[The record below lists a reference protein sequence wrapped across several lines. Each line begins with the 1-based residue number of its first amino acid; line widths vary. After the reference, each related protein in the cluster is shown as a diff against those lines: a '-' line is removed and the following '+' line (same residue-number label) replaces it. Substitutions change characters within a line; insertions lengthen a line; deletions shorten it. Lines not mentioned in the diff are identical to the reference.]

1 MKKVFLFF
9 ISLFLLN
16 ACSFDTNQNQGKIGQ
31 IGAEISAKDTLG
43 KAVKLADDK
52 SNIKVLVFFQN
63 GCPSCLQELP
73 SLDKFMQEHPNKISV
88 YAINSV
94 DKAEVVQVLAEQLNF
109 KNIKVLTD
117 DLKITNDRYAVFST
131 PTTIILKDGIIKERI
146 LGEKPWQ
153 TFESKLISLL

>member
-1 MKKVFLFF
+1 MR
-9 ISLFLLN
+9 
-16 ACSFDTNQNQGKIGQ
+16 
-31 IGAEISAKDTLG
+31 
-43 KAVKLADDK
+43 
-52 SNIKVLVFFQN
+52 
-63 GCPSCLQELP
+63 
-73 SLDKFMQEHPNKISV
+73 EHPNKISV

-94 DKAEVVQVLAEQLNF
+94 DKVEVVQVLAEQLNF

-117 DLKITNDRYAVFST
+117 DLKITNDRYAVFAT

>member
-16 ACSFDTNQNQGKIGQ
+16 ACSFDTNQDQGKIGQ

-43 KAVKLADDK
+43 KTVKLADDK
-52 SNIKVLVFFQN
+52 SNIKVLVFFQS
-63 GCPSCLQELP
+63 GCPSCLKELP

-94 DKAEVVQVLAEQLNF
+94 DKVEVVQVLAEQLNF

-117 DLKITNDRYAVFST
+117 DLKITNDRYAVFAT

-146 LGEKPWQ
+146 LGEKPWEA
-153 TFESKLISLL
+153 FESKLISLL